1 MFAWSKTSIY
11 WNPNTT
17 MVILPHRRKAFRTE
31 SGGGGDPYWSS
42 VILLLHADSYPI
54 LDSADAAVT
63 ITAGATSVYNTT
75 APKFGAGNLDFNANS
90 RFINTAIDAK
100 FTMGTSDWTWEGW
113 IKGPARNATSRAVF
127 SSNFLTLRCNSST
140 TLLPLYSFNGSTFT
154 ALSAITIGSGVWT
167 FVSISRTVV
176 GSNSIFR
183 VFVDGVQVG
192 SDVTVAATNMTG
204 SGALNFGGAAGNQ
217 NTSLGALDECRISK
231 VVRDGSIV
239 PTAPFPNGLS
249 TSYSN
254 PGGSGDRTATIPVTA
269 SPGLVVNTLTR
280 FVGVGA
286 SGTYFANARTSGWLQ
301 FDFGTA
307 KIINELK
314 YYQSHNFSQGTW
326 QFEGSNDDSTWTAVG
341 NTFEITGTAFV
352 SGTAFSS
359 NTNSYRY
366 YRLRKT
372 GAGATSNAPWAYQF
386 EFKISL

>member
-31 SGGGGDPYWSS
+31 AGSGGDPYWSS

-63 ITAGATSVYNTT
+63 ITAGATSVYDTT

-90 RFINTAIDAK
+90 RFINTASDAK

-113 IKGPARNATSRAVF
+113 IKGPARNATSRTVF
-127 SSNFLTLRCNSST
+127 SSNFLNLRCNTST

-176 GSNSIFR
+176 GSNSVFRIF
-183 VFVDGVQVG
+183 VNGVQVG
-192 SDVTVAATNMTG
+192 SNVTVAATNMTG
-204 SGALNFGGAAGNQ
+204 SGALNFGGAIGNS

-231 VVRDGSIV
+231 VVRDGSVV
-239 PTAPFPNGLS
+239 PTAPFPDGLS

-254 PGGSGDRTATIPVTA
+254 PGGSGDRTATIPVSKSA
-269 SPGLVVNTLTR
+269 AADIRGVLTR

-286 SGTYFANARTSGWLQ
+286 SGTYFANVPNGEWLK

-314 YYQSHNFSQGTW
+314 YYQEYNYTQGTW

-341 NTFEITGTAFV
+341 TPFEIIGTAFV
-352 SGTAFSS
+352 SGSSISS
-359 NTNSYRY
+359 NTDRYRY
-366 YRLRKT
+366 YRIKKT
-372 GAGATSNAPWAYQF
+372 AGTVNSRPWAYQF

>member
-1 MFAWSKTSIY
+1 
-11 WNPNTT
+11 

-31 SGGGGDPYWSS
+31 SGSSGDPYWSS
-42 VILLLHADSYPI
+42 VILLLHANSFPI

-63 ITAGATSVYNTT
+63 ITAGTDPAVYNTT
-75 APKFGAGNLDFNANS
+75 APKFGAGNLDFNANN

-100 FTMGTSDWTWEGW
+100 FTMGTSNWTWEGW
-113 IKGPARNATSRAVF
+113 IKGPVRSATSRNIFA
-127 SSNFLTLRCNSST
+127 SNFLSMRCNIGGT
-140 TLLPLYSFNGSTFT
+140 TVLVSYSFNGSTFT
-154 ALSAITIGSGVWT
+154 ALSNPTIGSGVWT
-167 FVSISRTVV
+167 FLSISRTVV

-204 SGALNFGGAAGNQ
+204 SGALNFGGASGNQ

-231 VVRDGSIV
+231 VVRDGSVV
-239 PTAPFPNGLS
+239 PTAPFPDGLS

-254 PGGSGDRTATIPVTA
+254 AGGSGDRTATIPVSKSA
-269 SPGLVVNTLTR
+269 GADIRGPLSR

-286 SGTYFANARTSGWLQ
+286 SNTYFENVPNGEWLK
-301 FDFGTA
+301 FDFGAA

-314 YYQSHNFSQGTW
+314 YYQQLAVSQGTW
-326 QFEGSNDDSTWTAVG
+326 QLEGSNDDSTWTAVG
-341 NTFEITGTAFV
+341 TPFEITGTIFV
-352 SGTAFSS
+352 SGSAFSS

-366 YRLRKT
+366 YRIKKT
-372 GAGATSNAPWAYQF
+372 AGTVNRSPWAYQF

>member
-1 MFAWSKTSIY
+1 
-11 WNPNTT
+11 

-140 TLLPLYSFNGSTFT
+140 TLLPLYSFNGSAFT

-176 GSNSIFR
+176 GSNSVFRIF
-183 VFVDGVQVG
+183 VNGVQVG
-192 SDVTVAATNMTG
+192 SNVTVAATNMTG
-204 SGALNFGGAAGNQ
+204 SGALNFGGAIGNS

-231 VVRDGSIV
+231 VVRDGSVV
-239 PTAPFPNGLS
+239 PTAPFPDSLS

-254 PGGSGDRTATIPVTA
+254 AGGSGDRTATIPVSKSA
-269 SPGLVVNTLTR
+269 AANIVGPLSR
-280 FVGVGA
+280 FVGVAA
-286 SGTYFANARTSGWLQ
+286 SNTYFENVPNGEWLK
-301 FDFGTA
+301 FDFGAA

-314 YYQSHNFSQGTW
+314 YYQQLAVSQGTW
-326 QFEGSNDDSTWTAVG
+326 QLEGSNDDSTWTAVG
-341 NTFEITGTAFV
+341 IPFEITGTTFV
-352 SGTAFSS
+352 SGAAFSS

-366 YRLRKT
+366 YRIKKT
-372 GAGATSNAPWAYQF
+372 AGTVNRSPWAYQF

>member
-1 MFAWSKTSIY
+1 
-11 WNPNTT
+11 
-17 MVILPHRRKAFRTE
+17 
-31 SGGGGDPYWSS
+31 
-42 VILLLHADSYPI
+42 LHANSFPI

-63 ITAGATSVYNTT
+63 ITAGDPSVYNTT

-90 RFINTAIDAK
+90 RFINTASDPK
-100 FTMGTSDWTWEGW
+100 FTMGTSHWTWEGW
-113 IKGPARNATSRAVF
+113 IKGPARNANSRAVF
-127 SSNFLTLRCNSST
+127 SSNFLTLRCNTGGT
-140 TLLPLYSFNGSTFT
+140 TLLVLYSFNGSTSVSLT
-154 ALSAITIGSGVWT
+154 NITIGSGVWT

-176 GSNSIFR
+176 GSNSVFR
-183 VFVDGVQVG
+183 VFVNGIQVG

-204 SGALNFGGAAGNQ
+204 VGGLNFGGAVGNQ

-231 VVRDGSIV
+231 VIRDGSVV
-239 PTAPFPNGLS
+239 PTAPFPDGLS

-254 PGGSGDRTATIPVTA
+254 AGGSGDRTATIPVTA
-269 SPGLVVNTLTR
+269 SAGLVVNTTTR

-286 SGTYFANARTSGWLQ
+286 SGTYFANARTSGWLK

-314 YYQSHNFSQGTW
+314 YYQSNAVSQGTW

-341 NTFEITGTAFV
+341 SPFEITGTAFV
-352 SGTAFSS
+352 SGSAISS

-366 YRLRKT
+366 YRINKT
-372 GAGATSNAPWAYQF
+372 GAGATSSGAWAYQF

>member
-1 MFAWSKTSIY
+1 MFVL
-11 WNPNTT
+11 PN
-17 MVILPHRRKAFRTE
+17 RRKAFRTE
-31 SGGGGDPYWSS
+31 AGSSSDPYWSS

-63 ITAGATSVYNTT
+63 ITAGATSVYDTT

-90 RFINTAIDAK
+90 RFINTATDAK

-113 IKGPARNATSRAVF
+113 IKGPARNATSRFVF
-127 SSNFLTLRCNSST
+127 SSNFLQLRCNTST

-176 GSNSIFR
+176 GSNSVFRIF
-183 VFVDGVQVG
+183 VNGVQVG
-192 SDVTVAATNMTG
+192 SNVTVAATNMTG
-204 SGALNFGGAAGNQ
+204 SGALNFGGAIGNS

-231 VVRDGSIV
+231 VVRDGSVV

-254 PGGSGDRTATIPVTA
+254 AGGSGDRTATIPVSKSA
-269 SPGLVVNTLTR
+269 AANIVGPLSR

-286 SGTYFANARTSGWLQ
+286 SFTYFENVPNGEWLK
-301 FDFGTA
+301 FDFGAA

-314 YYQSHNFSQGTW
+314 YYQQLAVSQGTW
-326 QFEGSNDDSTWTAVG
+326 QLEGSNDDSAWTAVG
-341 NTFEITGTAFV
+341 TPFEITGAIFV
-352 SGTAFSS
+352 SGSAFSS

-366 YRLRKT
+366 YRIKKT
-372 GAGATSNAPWAYQF
+372 AGTVNRSPWAYQF